1 METTTPLPSWLLHP
15 IARRHMEHL
24 TRTRQAQYQLLAWRV
39 QDSLADIGLIH
50 QDYSIAG
57 GRVVHIPE
65 VITASAWPPA
75 NVVIRMLR
83 ARRTKTSQHV
93 PARSRN
99 TLA

>member
-1 METTTPLPSWLLHP
+1 METRTPRPSWLLHP
-15 IARRHMEHL
+15 RARRHMEHL

-83 ARRTKTSQHV
+83 ARRPKTSQHV